1 MTFKDGADQN
11 RLRTL
16 GKRVPEEIFV
26 AGFSGTFARFFCKKK
41 ERLKRQKIAFVLSF
55 KWLWQSLALVG
66 SDKYVSSYSK
76 PFGFSQKN
84 LPVGD
89 LFLRSWTIKME
100 RTYKKT

>member
-66 SDKYVSSYSK
+66 SDKEMRKKQIREVETLSNHY
-76 PFGFSQKN
+76 P
-84 LPVGD
+84 
-89 LFLRSWTIKME
+89 ME
-100 RTYKKT
+100 TP